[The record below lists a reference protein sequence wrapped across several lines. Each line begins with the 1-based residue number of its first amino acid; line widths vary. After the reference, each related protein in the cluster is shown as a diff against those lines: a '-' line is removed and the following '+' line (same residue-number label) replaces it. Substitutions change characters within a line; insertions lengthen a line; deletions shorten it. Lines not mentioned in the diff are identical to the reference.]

1 MKRNYGDAVYGPV
14 EKKTFRSAL
23 MQFLSRE
30 FPHMGGPMILQLF
43 VDQVERLI
51 EEFYPPTQ
59 HLKMG
64 QLLWFAVAKEERHSY
79 GKSMEQTQIV
89 PVVLTLVNHDDLS
102 KIKSRTPLP
111 TLKKEIQ
118 ARLYREADQ
127 QGGTLSEIDVALIT
141 LSSLIT
147 VTKNTLAYEKEH
159 GTTLPRR
166 GTIHDMGRSIS
177 HKATI
182 CKKRKLEK
190 KSTSLVAQ
198 ETSHSPEAVDRYT
211 LNLDRVSFCL
221 GRNLSPEDTSFV
233 TGLSKNLVIEYRHLA
248 QDIHN
253 ASVPNSSLDTL
264 KDDDL
269 PF

>member
-1 MKRNYGDAVYGPV
+1 MNKNYLETRYGPV

-23 MQFLSRE
+23 LQFLSRE
-30 FPHMGGPMILQLF
+30 FPHLGGPMILELF
-43 VDQVERLI
+43 VDRMERLI
-51 EEFYPPTQ
+51 EEFYPPIR

-64 QLLWFAVAKEERHSY
+64 QLLWFAVAKKEGAGY

-102 KIKSRTPLP
+102 QLKRKTPLP
-111 TLKKEIQ
+111 TLKKAIR

-127 QGGTLSEIDVALIT
+127 QGGTLSEIDVALMT
-141 LSSLIT
+141 LSSVAT
-147 VTKNTLAYEKEH
+147 VTKHTLAYEREH
-159 GTTLPRR
+159 NATLPRR
-166 GTIHDMGRSIS
+166 GTIHDLGRSVS

-182 CKKRKLEK
+182 CRKRKVEK
-190 KSTSLVAQ
+190 KPTSLVAQ
-198 ETSHSPEAVDRYT
+198 ETNHSPEAVDRYT

-233 TGLSKNLVIEYRHLA
+233 TGLSKNLVIEYRQLA
-248 QDIHN
+248 QEIDH

-264 KDDDL
+264 QDDDI